1 MKILKNIEKSGFSK
15 KIIFLQI
22 VLGVGWGIREVHARA
37 GTTPGSLL
45 RRLRRPQG
53 IASGAEV
60 CAMGAARVDSAVP
73 NPKNQGN
80 MKNMKRHEKSC

>member
-15 KIIFLQI
+15 IFIFLKI
-22 VLGVGWGIREVHARA
+22 VLGVGWGIREVHGRA

-53 IASGAEV
+53 IAGGAEV
-60 CAMGAARVDSAVP
+60 CSMSPAGA
-73 NPKNQGN
+73 G
-80 MKNMKRHEKSC
+80 